1 MFEQSVS
8 VVIPTYNRAHL
19 IERAIKSVLAQT
31 VTSLEVI
38 VVDDCSID
46 NTADVVNSISD
57 DRIIY
62 IQLQN
67 NSGANVA
74 RNIGVQHAKYNL
86 VAFQD
91 SDDIWHRNKLETQ
104 IDFLINHDLDI
115 VASRYNQ
122 YIHDNFNAIIP
133 PMMVDSKDLATIEL
147 TQNVMS
153 TQTILGKRQCFLNE
167 PFDISFPRLQDWE
180 LAIRL
185 TSRYKCGYLNK
196 PLVDVYLQA
205 DSISSNPEKLFEAY
219 KMLLEKHHD
228 LYKYEALKYE
238 AISITAYKA
247 AVLAKKN
254 GKKLLYSAYEKNKSI
269 KIIIYIFIDFMNMA
283 GSLIYLNRRIR
294 LLRCSI
300 K

>member
-38 VVDDCSID
+38 VVDDCSSD
-46 NTADVVNSISD
+46 NTAAVVNSISD

-122 YIHDNFNAIIP
+122 YINDNFNAIIP
-133 PMMVDSKDLATIEL
+133 PMMVDSKDLETIEL

-167 PFDISFPRLQDWE
+167 PFDINFPRLQDWE

-185 TSRYKCGYLNK
+185 VHKYRVGYINQ
-196 PLVDVYLQA
+196 PLVDVFLQA
-205 DSISSNPEKLFEAY
+205 DSISTNPEKLFKAYSMFIFKHYKLYHGKPMEFEFINISAY
-219 KMLLEKHHD
+219 KS
-228 LYKYEALKYE
+228 
-238 AISITAYKA
+238 AIHANMSGRLHLHTAYDN
-247 AVLAKKN
+247 KKSVKIFFYLFMDKFN
-254 GKKLLYSAYEKNKSI
+254 IIAPIVHLKRKLNTLK
-269 KIIIYIFIDFMNMA
+269 M
-283 GSLIYLNRRIR
+283 YL
-294 LLRCSI
+294 
-300 K
+300 